1 MDILN
6 QAKESFNEE
15 IYSIAKTNIKRK
27 LKKQGIESLQ
37 LSTIEFD
44 ALVEDE
50 IEILKSD
57 SKKVGAGVGIGFVL
71 SMLLGF

>member
-6 QAKESFNEE
+6 QAKESFNDE
-15 IYSIAKTNIKRK
+15 IYSIAKVNIERK
-27 LKKQGIESLQ
+27 LKKQGIEPSQ
-37 LSTIEFD
+37 LSSVEFD
-44 ALVEDE
+44 SLVEDE

-57 SKKVGAGVGIGFVL
+57 SKKVGAGVGIGLVL